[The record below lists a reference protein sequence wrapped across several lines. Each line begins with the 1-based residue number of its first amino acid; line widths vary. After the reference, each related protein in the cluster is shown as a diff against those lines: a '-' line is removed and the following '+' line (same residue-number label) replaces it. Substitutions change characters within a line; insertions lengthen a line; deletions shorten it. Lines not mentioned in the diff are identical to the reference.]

1 MENENELQQQGTPVV
16 GLGEWMLT
24 YLLAAIPLVGIVML
38 LIWAFGGNTNP
49 NKANWAK
56 ASLIWAV
63 IGIVLYVIIIA
74 MFGAAFLAT
83 MKGGHAI

>member
-24 YLLAAIPLVGIVML
+24 YLLAAIPLVGVVML

-63 IGIVLYVIIIA
+63 IMMVIYFVFMA
-74 MFGAAFLAT
+74 MFGAALLAG
-83 MKGGHAI
+83 MGGMR

>member
-16 GLGEWMLT
+16 KLGEWMLT
-24 YLLAAIPLVGIVML
+24 YLLAAIPLVGVVML

-63 IGIVLYVIIIA
+63 IGIVLYGII
-74 MFGAAFLAT
+74 MVVFGAALLAG
-83 MKGGHAI
+83 MGGMR